1 MPDTILFEQLCLT
14 KNRLEKINGRGKG
27 KGMGMLALYSPSDMS
42 DLVSSLG
49 TSDKIYSLCI
59 VLFDMNHFHKPM
71 AKFA

>member
-1 MPDTILFEQLCLT
+1 MVEE
-14 KNRLEKINGRGKG
+14 RAE
-27 KGMGMLALYSPSDMS
+27 GMGMLALYSPSDMN

-49 TSDKIYSLCI
+49 TSEQIYSLCI

>member
-1 MPDTILFEQLCLT
+1 MVEE
-14 KNRLEKINGRGKG
+14 RA
-27 KGMGMLALYSPSDMS
+27 KGMGMLALYSPSDMN

-71 AKFA
+71 AKFV